1 MLTSF
6 AYILLLGLV
15 GAWLA
20 QVMKLPRLVGML
32 ACGILIG
39 PFVFNLLDPT
49 VLAMSADLRKLALV
63 IILVKAGLSLN
74 VKDLKKVGRPA
85 LLMSFLPASFEIL
98 AYAGLAPLF
107 FGISHLEAL
116 VMGAVLAAV
125 SPAVVVPRM
134 VELMDQAYGVDQGL
148 PQMILAGSSCD
159 DVFVI
164 VLFTSFLHMAQGGS
178 LEWTNLLD
186 IPLSIIL
193 GILLGLAVG
202 YLFIHGNVCASKRGM
217 TIASPVQVIL
227 IFGLS
232 FVLLAIESSLQGKV
246 AVSGLLAIIAMTMM
260 VKNKGEAQLAGDL
273 ASSFGHLWQG
283 AELFLFVLVGAAV
296 DIRYMAQAGGKAL
309 VLIILA
315 LAIRSG
321 AVYLA
326 LLGTSLT
333 KKERLYA
340 IFAYLPK
347 ATVQAAIGGVP
358 LAAGLPVGS
367 LVLSV
372 AVMAILLTAPLG
384 AILMDQTNHK
394 LLQVSR
400 DSRH

>member
-116 VMGAVLAAV
+116 VMGSVLAAV

-148 PQMILAGSSCD
+148 PQIILAGSSCD
-159 DVFVI
+159 DIFVI
-164 VLFTSFLHMAQGGS
+164 VLFTSFLNMAQGGS

-202 YLFIHGNVCASKRGM
+202 YLFNRGNVYVSKRGM

-232 FVLLAIESSLQGKV
+232 FVLLAIESSLQGRV

-315 LAIRSG
+315 LAIRAG

-340 IFAYLPK
+340 VFAYLPK

-384 AILMDQTNHK
+384 AILMDKTYQK

-400 DSRH
+400 DSLH